1 MSRDRSRSNV
11 ETPPARTTGST
22 LPLEGALV
30 GYRLLRRIASGE
42 RADVYLA
49 AVGSADAGGLR
60 DPVAFAS
67 STNAASS
74 PSPADPGGPLR
85 PLVAVR
91 VYPPHVS
98 SASIA
103 LEIEAMSAD
112 TSGTLPALF
121 DVAALDDGSCCLAVE
136 RVSGAAVSRLLTD
149 RALSAGEAVTI
160 LAPIVVAVADLA
172 ARGLVQTRLAATD
185 ILLDDAGRPRLIGL
199 GALQRLPAE
208 VHAGERTALL
218 RTGHVAL
225 AELLEDVAAAVRP
238 AGVFDDA
245 IDLVRGRLDT
255 RPFQACEAELE
266 RRLFAAAASE
276 PIAGI
281 DVPTRT
287 LRLPARIVA
296 PMAVSPPHDD
306 EQRAERPVA
315 RRTHGIRA
323 LLGLTQLPEDL
334 GARVASAIDDVPGS
348 RTRTRIAS
356 VIRARSRVLT
366 VGGLIGG
373 GALVL
378 MLTLV
383 PPATA
388 TDQPDRIDN
397 VDAVRHPPPGEA
409 EDVSPGADPPVE
421 TEAEAGIRANAD
433 QADGTPMVAGDDAA
447 GAARSLLERRVE
459 CFAMLDLECLETVL
473 QPGSA
478 IESTDRTRMLAAR
491 DGAAPTDDGYDL
503 ATVQVTA
510 EMGDAVLI
518 GVLRATPQREPA
530 SLLMVR
536 GEAGWRLREI
546 FD

>member
-1 MSRDRSRSNV
+1 MSRDRRRNRV
-11 ETPPARTTGST
+11 ETPPARPTGST
-22 LPLEGALV
+22 QPLDGALV

-49 AVGSADAGGLR
+49 AAESAGAGALH
-60 DPVAFAS
+60 DPGAFAP
-67 STNAASS
+67 STVSATSASLADS
-74 PSPADPGGPLR
+74 GAPSP

-98 SASIA
+98 SDSVA

-112 TSGTLPALF
+112 TTGTLPALF

-136 RVSGAAVSRLLTD
+136 RVSGAPVSRLLTD
-149 RALSAGEAVTI
+149 RTLSAGEAVTI

-172 ARGLVQTRLAATD
+172 ARGLVHTRLAATD

-199 GALQRLPAE
+199 GALRRLPTQ
-208 VHAGERTALL
+208 VHAGERTGLL
-218 RTGHVAL
+218 RTGHAAL

-245 IDLVRGRLDT
+245 IDLIRARLDA
-255 RPFQACEAELE
+255 RPFQTCEAELE
-266 RRLFAAAASE
+266 RRLFAAAAPE
-276 PIAGI
+276 PVAGI
-281 DVPTRT
+281 DVRTRT
-287 LRLPARIVA
+287 LRLPARIGA
-296 PMAVSPPHDD
+296 PMAVAPQHDD
-306 EQRAERPVA
+306 EERAEEHPVT
-315 RRTHGIRA
+315 RRAHGIRA
-323 LLGLTQLPEDL
+323 LLGLAQLPEDL

-348 RTRTRIAS
+348 RARTRIAS
-356 VIRARSRVLT
+356 AIRARSRALT

-388 TDQPDRIDN
+388 TDQLGRTDD
-397 VDAVRHPPPGEA
+397 VDVVTEATAGDA
-409 EDVSPGADPPVE
+409 EDASTGTDRASVEAE
-421 TEAEAGIRANAD
+421 TEAKADEAEEA
-433 QADGTPMVAGDDAA
+433 PVVAGDDAA
-447 GAARSLLERRVE
+447 AAARSLLVRRVE
-459 CFAMLDLECLETVL
+459 CFATLDLECLEAVA

-491 DGAAPTDDGYDL
+491 DGAVPPDDAFDL
-503 ATVQVTA
+503 TTVQVTA

-518 GVLRATPQREPA
+518 GVTRATPQRQPV
-530 SLLMVR
+530 SLLVVR

>member
-11 ETPPARTTGST
+11 ETPPARPTGTT

-49 AVGSADAGGLR
+49 AAESADAGGLR

-67 STNAASS
+67 STNATSS
-74 PSPADPGGPLR
+74 SSPADPGVPSR

-149 RALSAGEAVTI
+149 RKLSAGEAVTI

-172 ARGLVQTRLAATD
+172 VHGLVQTRLAATD
-185 ILLDDAGRPRLIGL
+185 ILLDEAGRPRLIGL
-199 GALQRLPAE
+199 GALRRLPAE

-238 AGVFDDA
+238 ASVFDDA
-245 IDLVRGRLDT
+245 IDLIRGRLDT

-266 RRLFAAAASE
+266 RRLFAAAAPE

-287 LRLPARIVA
+287 LRLPARIGA
-296 PMAVSPPHDD
+296 PMAVSPRHDA
-306 EQRAERPVA
+306 QRAEERPVA
-315 RRTHGIRA
+315 RRAHGIRA
-323 LLGLTQLPEDL
+323 LLGLAQLPEDL

-409 EDVSPGADPPVE
+409 EDVSPGADPSVE
-421 TEAEAGIRANAD
+421 TEANAD
-433 QADGTPMVAGDDAA
+433 KTGDDKPVVPGDDAA

-459 CFAMLDLECLETVL
+459 CFAMLDLECLEGVV

-491 DGAAPTDDGYDL
+491 DGAAPPDDAYDL